1 MLRMYLPL
9 VTGINAIKRY
19 RLPRQ
24 NTQFNDVK
32 IDMNKHQYLTQVS
45 INTLIKLF
53 LFFAYRPQCITGI

>member
-45 INTLIKLF
+45 KNTLLKLF
-53 LFFAYRPQCITGI
+53 LFLPTVHSV